1 MTNQFEK
8 NSTGKNP
15 KNRKEDFSVFE
26 KNNKLEAKL
35 SEKPANI
42 AELERLAE
50 EKELVVENQLTED
63 IKIEDSLG
71 SPEEEFAVQADSI
84 DQERKELVKRSAQE
98 RKELI
103 KRVENKE
110 EIPTTD
116 EQLLESVETPDASES
131 DQSEENFG
139 PETAWYFVDTS
150 EGKKEVAVQ
159 ESKNNPDLVR
169 INFGNRWSV
178 VSRLEIEEFL
188 NNQGEKEITD
198 EEEEVFEEASKK
210 DEAKES
216 KIENPKSQE
225 ELMDEKFSSL
235 SDGQKEFVKEGL
247 QQLRLEEVRTRA
259 KEKYNQEINNKEIG
273 FGSRLWKKMTQGFQM
288 AKLEK
293 ESFQEVKLDSS
304 EHFDYV
310 NRLAD
315 LAKSIGKEIK
325 SENGKLIINFN
336 NFEGL
341 SKETEAAFANFNTVA
356 NNFSALPK
364 EWSFESA
371 KPAEQKKYQ
380 EAKKEYD
387 KIKTDILEKV
397 SEEKGRHDAIVGVN
411 DIDEQIAMRQFLI
424 SNPEVQKEFNDI
436 NDKSPL
442 KRMLNSVVAERGALT
457 GAGFVAR
464 SGVKAAGYFGAA
476 GASVVALPLIAMSI
490 GGIRGRSRANK
501 QIKEEDIQGRRNE
514 KEEKSDLENQRS
526 LALKELQDLV
536 PKEFSFESQKW
547 LDKIATDKEKEAYQ
561 KAKDNFV
568 GLNQRFEKESGI
580 IRDKKGDVKKIEKG
594 LEANVSHSEDLVEK
608 LNKEIALLEQT
619 QFEHEQSGLLLT
631 EDSKELKKLSESL
644 LLRTRFIEEKLER
657 GLVSFGAGPERSAKY
672 LELIQT
678 LGKASSLRSYTENTK
693 ETEERVGKFLDYL
706 KGETSENRNR
716 YKNKKMIQGALIGG
730 AAFAAGALLREGIGL
745 LSENEVAQ
753 ATVASVSAKPKLT
766 EAADLSTKPK
776 VEEIHN
782 GLKEIKEIKE
792 VSAKPTPIKENIEN
806 ISHNQNVH
814 SQNIVDNPE
823 KEVEPIKVDDKLENN
838 IGGDDANN
846 IEGLQHISNMDQDDE
861 WQEFGPVDGH
871 SSDIDV
877 VETPNQEVE
886 LPENGVLGNVDEVS
900 NREVK
905 LPEEGVLGKVDE
917 QLKNEFQKIPNMDGK
932 QMPSSSVLENNID
945 EHSANINVDEVSGQ
959 EVKLPEESD
968 LGEINRTE
976 EVFVDDANQKITR
989 TVESSEFVVNSG
1001 TKLADITGKLVD
1013 GAYFNSK
1020 GYDNL
1025 DSFIKQI
1032 QKLNGDI
1039 KLTEKEK
1046 EIAESVWKSWN
1057 QDYLQAVAKHPG
1069 GPVELYADPS
1079 LNLSRK
1085 ALRIDLLG
1093 LEHKILDR
1101 LSKIKK

>member
-1 MTNQFEK
+1 MNKFEK
-8 NSTGKNP
+8 TSKNRDL
-15 KNRKEDFSVFE
+15 KNRKEGLHYLKE
-26 KNNKLEAKL
+26 KGRLKTGF
-35 SEKPANI
+35 SEKSTK
-42 AELERLAE
+42 
-50 EKELVVENQLTED
+50 EKELKLKNKVEQDFENE
-63 IKIEDSLG
+63 KSLG
-71 SPEEEFAVQADSI
+71 SLELKGEFAKQAVVI
-84 DQERKELVKRSAQE
+84 DKERENVLKRGLQ
-98 RKELI
+98 KI
-103 KRVENKE
+103 KDVFGRFKNKE
-110 EIPTTD
+110 DAATTNKQTSMEASITEGLTVEASAVEIQSTEEVVEEVPVATKIEVPTIENQD
-116 EQLLESVETPDASES
+116 NFQQ

-139 PETAWYFVDTS
+139 PETAWYFIDTS

-188 NNQGEKEITD
+188 NNQGEKEIAD
-198 EEEEVFEEASKK
+198 EGEEVFEEASKK

-225 ELMDEKFSSL
+225 ELMGEKFSSL
-235 SDGQKEFVKEGL
+235 SDGQKEFVKEGIKQL
-247 QQLRLEEVRTRA
+247 QLEEIRARA

-273 FGSRLWKKMTQGFQM
+273 FGGRLWKKMTQGFQM

-325 SENGKLIINFN
+325 SENGKLIIDFN

-387 KIKTDILEKV
+387 KIKTDILEKI
-397 SEEKGRHDAIVGVN
+397 SKEKGGYDAIVGVN
-411 DIDEQIAMRQFLI
+411 DIDGQIAMRQFLI
-424 SNPEVQKEFNDI
+424 SNPEVQKELNNI

-442 KRMLNSVVAERGALT
+442 KRMLNSVIAERSALT

-476 GASVVALPLIAMSI
+476 GVSVVALPLIAMSI

-501 QIKEEDIQGRRNE
+501 QIKEEDIQGRRKE
-514 KEEKSDLENQRS
+514 KEEKSNLENQRS

-536 PKEFSFESQKW
+536 PKEWSFEPQKW

-580 IRDKKGDVKKIEKG
+580 IRDKKGDVKKIEKD

-608 LNKEIALLEQT
+608 LNKEIALLEQA
-619 QFEHEQSGLLLT
+619 QFEHKQSGLLFT

-672 LELIQT
+672 LELIQA

-693 ETEERVGKFLDYL
+693 ETEERVGRFLNYL
-706 KGETSENRNR
+706 KRETSENRNR

-776 VEEIHN
+776 VEEIN
-782 GLKEIKEIKE
+782 NELKEMKEIKE
-792 VSAKPTPIKENIEN
+792 VSAKTTPVKENIEN
-806 ISHNQNVH
+806 INHNQNVH

-823 KEVEPIKVDDKLENN
+823 KEVEPIKVDDKLGNN
-838 IGGDDANN
+838 IKGDDANN
-846 IEGLQHISNMDQDDE
+846 LEGLQYISNMDQDDE
-861 WQEFGPVDGH
+861 WQEFGPVDEY

-877 VETPNQEVE
+877 AET
-886 LPENGVLGNVDEVS
+886 
-900 NREVK
+900 
-905 LPEEGVLGKVDE
+905 
-917 QLKNEFQKIPNMDGK
+917 PNMDGK

-945 EHSANINVDEVSGQ
+945 DHSANINVDEVSSQ
-959 EVKLPEESD
+959 EVELPEESN

-976 EVFVDDANQKITR
+976 EVFVDDTNQKLTM
-989 TVESSEFVVNSG
+989 TVENSEFVVESG
-1001 TKLADITGKLVD
+1001 TKLDDISNKLVD
-1013 GAYFNSK
+1013 GIYFDSK
-1020 GYDNL
+1020 GYENL

-1032 QKLNGDI
+1032 QKLNENI
-1039 KLTEKEK
+1039 ELTTEEKER
-1046 EIAESVWKSWN
+1046 AELAWKIWKSN
-1057 QDYLQAVAKHPG
+1057 ISTANGKEPN
-1069 GPVELYADPS
+1069 
-1079 LNLSRK
+1079 LNLAKKSLK
-1085 ALRIDLLG
+1085 MNLTV
-1093 LEHKILDR
+1093 LEHEILDR